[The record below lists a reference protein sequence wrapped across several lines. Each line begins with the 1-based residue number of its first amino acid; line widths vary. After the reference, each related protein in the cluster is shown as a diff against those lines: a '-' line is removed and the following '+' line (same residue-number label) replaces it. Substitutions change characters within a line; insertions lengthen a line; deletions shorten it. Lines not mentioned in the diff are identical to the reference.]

1 MLASYHWF
9 FIKKTKKVLTS
20 INMEFIMQFAE
31 RQQSDFNQTLYNS
44 ANTTIQIT
52 IQQGYLYIYMY

>member
-1 MLASYHWF
+1 
-9 FIKKTKKVLTS
+9 
-20 INMEFIMQFAE
+20 MEFIMQFAE
-31 RQQSDFNQTLYNS
+31 RQQGDFNQTLYNS